1 MKNSTYWITYAIET
15 LAPTVFIYF
24 TTKFKN
30 MDTQQYFVLAIF
42 ISLIASTIV
51 FQLLYRKKEA
61 DFIKLSKLIQNSND
75 RTEVLRKAINKEHR
89 VIELIMFKY
98 GITEE
103 INSLITQTKKNSE
116 LIGIDCKDEL
126 ILNQRKGIK

>member
-42 ISLIASTIV
+42 ISLIAS
-51 FQLLYRKKEA
+51 
-61 DFIKLSKLIQNSND
+61 
-75 RTEVLRKAINKEHR
+75 
-89 VIELIMFKY
+89 
-98 GITEE
+98 
-103 INSLITQTKKNSE
+103 
-116 LIGIDCKDEL
+116 CKVSP
-126 ILNQRKGIK
+126 RC